1 MSEKIMD
8 GIMEEAAMDE
18 ETMDVVIMNEAD
30 PDQGGGQG
38 GDSGSGPG
46 TGTALLEKEQV
57 EEQTR
62 KDDTG
67 DNDRYAHYVSRERLE
82 QARLTG
88 RLVIALCGKVWIP
101 RRNPEN
107 YPVCPECK
115 RVYAQMGSG
124 RGGF

>member
-1 MSEKIMD
+1 
-8 GIMEEAAMDE
+8 
-18 ETMDVVIMNEAD
+18 MNEAD
-30 PDQGGGQG
+30 SDQEGGQG
-38 GDSGSGPG
+38 ADPG
-46 TGTALLEKEQV
+46 AGAGTALLEKEQV
-57 EEQTR
+57 EERTR

-88 RLVIALCGKVWIP
+88 RPVIALCGKVWIP

>member
-1 MSEKIMD
+1 MGEKIMD

-57 EEQTR
+57 EGRTR

-88 RLVIALCGKVWIP
+88 RPVIALCGKVWIP

-124 RGGF
+124 QGGF